1 MGSLGRG
8 EVMRRVAFYSVH
20 LSLSISIISTI
31 TFISLVCIASPK
43 PIEVSNPLSCRQA
56 VQKYLAHHLTIL
68 NTRQRLLSQRFE
80 TLEKMRWMP
89 KEPQLRGRFD
99 QEQKADLSQSRIGLR
114 WHMPHFTGAED
125 VLARYELN
133 QLDLIELWI
142 DLHKSAIATRIS
154 KTHINY
160 RIAWVNWSTLTV
172 KALIKSTQ
180 VSLVQD
186 LVSIGMNPTEKLII
200 HQTELQ
206 KLRQKIQIQ
215 RRVLNAISSTL
226 NLNRTTQPQ
235 LDLQHSPLSY
245 RCQTIPATTH
255 GWNELLSLKVRRT
268 LEEVEAIINLQL
280 STLKDHKDSY
290 QWLDFMELSYD
301 GTDGAERLIA
311 EVGVNLPFGSYRSK
325 ESEIQRLGEKQDIRL
340 LEKQSLEH
348 RNALKEVLKIDQL
361 QLNDDVQVSPPMR
374 KDITS
379 LQDLNLW
386 NAQLQL
392 WQTQWLNR
400 LSLEEAIIDWHS
412 LNYTQPMTQTE

>member
-43 PIEVSNPLSCRQA
+43 SIEVSNPLACRQA
-56 VQKYLAHHLTIL
+56 VQQYLAHHLTIL
-68 NTRQRLLSQRFE
+68 KTRHRLLSQRFE